1 MNPQAQTAPLQ
12 DTDLETLARKR
23 AGAKMGW
30 YTHAAVFI
38 LVNLMLAAMA
48 AMSDRHWATFPFFG
62 WGLGL
67 AIHGAVVFFRT
78 GGAGLHEHLVQR
90 ERRRLTQ
97 HDAW

>member
-1 MNPQAQTAPLQ
+1 MHQPLSP
-12 DTDLETLARKR
+12 EEIERLAVRR
-23 AGAKMGW
+23 ASAKMGW
-30 YTHAAVFI
+30 YIHATVFI

-62 WGLGL
+62 WGIGL

-78 GGAGLHEHLVQR
+78 GGAGLHDHLLRR
-90 ERRRLTQ
+90 ERQRLTQ

>member
-1 MNPQAQTAPLQ
+1 MNPQAQTTPLP
-12 DTDLETLARKR
+12 DNHLEALARKR

-30 YTHAAVFI
+30 YIHATVFI

-48 AMSDRHWATFPFFG
+48 AMSDRHWASFPFFG
-62 WGLGL
+62 WGIGL

-90 ERRRLTQ
+90 ERQRLARR
-97 HDAW
+97 DAW